1 MPGPTGPEDE
11 WMWEGVPAG
20 RDLIGT
26 PMPGQMRWYMG
37 EDEHGPQFK
46 SLPKAWPPGEKPEEG
61 A

>member
-1 MPGPTGPEDE
+1 
-11 WMWEGVPAG
+11 MWEGVPAG

-26 PMPGQMRWYMG
+26 PVPGQMRWYMG

-46 SLPKAWPPGEKPEEG
+46 SLPKAWPPGEEPEKG